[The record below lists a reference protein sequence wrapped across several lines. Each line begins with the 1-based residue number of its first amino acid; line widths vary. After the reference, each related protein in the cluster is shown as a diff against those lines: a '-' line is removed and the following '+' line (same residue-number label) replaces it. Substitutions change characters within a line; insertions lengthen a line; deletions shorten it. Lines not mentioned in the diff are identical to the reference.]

1 MVLMRTFL
9 MLYSA
14 DFEDDDD
21 DRCRHMTGKSRSSA
35 HRAYMVV
42 SSVSWSCWH
51 ALKGWPESP
60 TSGWVRHQLKKLLE
74 REYTFR

>member
-1 MVLMRTFL
+1 MVLMRSYL
-9 MLYSA
+9 MLYST
-14 DFEDDDD
+14 DFVDEYG
-21 DRCRHMTGKSRSSA
+21 RRMFGKSSSA

-42 SSVSWSCWH
+42 SSVSCSCWH